1 MFAVVSPEKIH
12 LPPGTVIRMEGTW
25 QDYQVLLDR
34 LGDRVLPRIKY
45 RPGELLLMSPMPKHG
60 FDAAML
66 ADIAKVLLDHLGQE
80 YLSYTPITM
89 DLPEVAG
96 IEPDYCFY
104 TDHHAAV
111 IGKARINWQ
120 IDPPPDLVIEIDVT
134 SYTQIDDYRPYKVPE
149 VWLFKRDRLL
159 IYQLQNGDYQLTPN
173 SRCFP
178 GFDLESIT
186 QNCLTTA
193 RTQPSSIA
201 IKALRKQYP
210 IA

>member
-25 QDYQVLLDR
+25 QDYQAILER

-45 RPGELLLMSPMPKHG
+45 RPGALLLMSPRPKQG

-66 ADIAKVLLDHLGQE
+66 ADIAKVLLDHQGQE

-104 TDHHAAV
+104 TDHYEAV
-111 IGKARINWQ
+111 ISSGLWAFWI
-120 IDPPPDLVIEIDVT
+120 L
-134 SYTQIDDYRPYKVPE
+134 
-149 VWLFKRDRLL
+149 
-159 IYQLQNGDYQLTPN
+159 
-173 SRCFP
+173 
-178 GFDLESIT
+178 
-186 QNCLTTA
+186 
-193 RTQPSSIA
+193 SIA
-201 IKALRKQYP
+201 RCVTACQSTSSG
-210 IA
+210 